1 MRCSKRG
8 QITLSMSAKGLQC
21 QLRFSGKSEG
31 LGSVL
36 IRNLVVDCVVY
47 YKIKERF
54 VTRL

>member
-8 QITLSMSAKGLQC
+8 QITPSMSAKGLQC

-31 LGSVL
+31 LRSVL
-36 IRNLVVDCVVY
+36 IRNLVVGCVVY
-47 YKIKERF
+47 YKIKERV